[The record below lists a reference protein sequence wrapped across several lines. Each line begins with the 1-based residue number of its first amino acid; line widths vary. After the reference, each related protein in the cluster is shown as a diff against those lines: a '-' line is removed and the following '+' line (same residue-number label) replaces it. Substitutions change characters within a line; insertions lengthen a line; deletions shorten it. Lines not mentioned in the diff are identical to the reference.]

1 MSNFFSTQLASLNA
15 APPVRVKVNRLNG
28 RIRYAMGLW
37 PATATAPQIADFL
50 YMVRLPVGSRIL
62 GHLSQLSWFTGTASE
77 TLTVGDT
84 VSTARHLA
92 ATAATTAGT
101 ATPQAVTSATGADP
115 FETTDGTLSSGV
127 PSATNNCDI
136 GCLVAG
142 AAVAV
147 TQLISLQMAY
157 VQD

>member
-1 MSNFFSTQLASLNA
+1 MANFFSTQLTALNA
-15 APPVRVKVNRLNG
+15 APPTKVKVNQLHG
-28 RIRYAMGLW
+28 RVRYALGLW
-37 PATATAPQIADFL
+37 PATASAPQIADFL
-50 YMVRLPVGSRIL
+50 YMVRVPVGARIL
-62 GHLSQLSWFTGTASE
+62 GHLSQLAWFTGTALE

-84 VSTARHLA
+84 ASTARHLA
-92 ATAATTAGT
+92 ATAATTAGN
-101 ATPQAVTSATGADP
+101 AIPQAVTGATGAIG
-115 FETTDGTLSSGV
+115 FETTDGTLASGV

-147 TQLISLQMAY
+147 TQLIALHMAY

>member
-1 MSNFFSTQLASLNA
+1 MANWFGTEVTSLNA

-28 RIRYAMGLW
+28 RIRYASGLF
-37 PATATAPQIADFL
+37 PATNPAPAIADFIYL
-50 YMVRLPVGSRIL
+50 VRLPVGARIL
-62 GHLSQLSWFTGTASE
+62 GWLSQLSWFTGTASE

-84 VSTARHLA
+84 ASTARHLA

-101 ATPQAVTSATGADP
+101 AIPQAVTSATGATA

-127 PSATNNCDI
+127 PGSTNNCDI

-142 AAVAV
+142 AAVAT
-147 TQLISLQMAY
+147 TQLIALHMAY